1 MAPPLGRVTAVAAM
15 VSAALAGAEPSGGAV
30 TTGRIAYVQ
39 QKSEG
44 IYVLRTIRPDGT
56 GVRDVVSPRRGYP
69 RPTLPRFSPDGS
81 QLAFA
86 NRGGRNRPGPLWL
99 ATPAGKRVRE
109 VPLDL
114 EIDRPFPVALSWAP
128 GGRRLVIAEA
138 RTADNH
144 RMHVVSTDGSR
155 RRSLGMGRHPVWS
168 PDGRWIAFQANDGV
182 WIVRPNG
189 TGRRLLAAATALVHG
204 GLAFAPNGRR
214 LLFTRRPFTGTDDGL
229 EWWIVRLAGGKPRHI
244 TTQPSS
250 WASLPC
256 PPQWAPDGE
265 RLAAM
270 RIVRDHPEDFGRR
283 VFVTTDLDG
292 SDERVEFDVPE
303 VIHGDHACDFS
314 WQRRRP

>member
-1 MAPPLGRVTAVAAM
+1 MAHTLGWVTTVAAVAA
-15 VSAALAGAEPSGGAV
+15 AALASAEPSGGAV
-30 TTGRIAYVQ
+30 TAGRIAYVQ

-44 IYVLRTIRPDGT
+44 IYALRTIRPDGT
-56 GVRDVVSPRRGYP
+56 GVRDVVRPRPGYR

-81 QLAFA
+81 LLAFA
-86 NRGGRNRPGPLWL
+86 NRGGRTRPGPLWL

-114 EIDRPFPVALSWAP
+114 KIDSPFPAALSWAP
-128 GGRRLVIAEA
+128 GGRRLVMAEA
-138 RTADNH
+138 RTAADH

-168 PDGRWIAFQANDGV
+168 PDGRWIAFEANDGV

-189 TGRRLLAAATALVHG
+189 TGRRLLAAATGLVYG

-214 LLFTRRPFTGTDDGL
+214 LLFTRSPSTGNDEGL
-229 EWWIVRLAGGKPRHI
+229 ESWIVRLAGGQPRHI
-244 TTQPSS
+244 TTQTSS
-250 WASLPC
+250 VASLPC
-256 PPQWAPDGE
+256 PPQWTPDGK

-270 RIVRDHPEDFGRR
+270 RIVRDDPADFGRR

-303 VIHGDHACDFS
+303 VVHGDYPCDFS
-314 WQRRRP
+314 WQRRLR